1 MNIKQTLLGCTLAS
15 FMFAACSSDDSST
28 GGSSGSCDVSA
39 LPASNLSFEST
50 SDGCLASQSMDADAF
65 MSVVAAYTNAG
76 WLPVTANSSPDGQ
89 SGDYVFSKQEGSVT
103 HTVTLTNSA
112 GAVTAVYVKTGDEQ
126 GGKENSGTKPGSKDN
141 VPNASQCDLAT
152 KRLPASALAW
162 TPTFAGG
169 CEVLQEFALADLQ
182 ALDEELLDMGYFK
195 QSLSAE
201 SYKYVLDDWSKEE
214 GLAFKDTLA
223 FVYAMGTFT
232 GTFSSASRALT
243 KAEKVRL
250 QLFDA
255 YFELVTADLLGGD
268 PTPYVETNVLIDPLK
283 DNEYLYVYGK
293 MPFTQVVSHNQLVD
307 AGWSCSV
314 AGAITCKKELAGV
327 MYYLSYRIDNN
338 DSPSQRKIR
347 GYFSLDGATPP
358 K

>member
-39 LPASNLSFEST
+39 LPASSLSFEKTDS
-50 SDGCLASQSMDADAF
+50 GCFAQGTMDSLAIY
-65 MSVVAAYTNAG
+65 VANYTNEG
-76 WLPVTANSSPDGQ
+76 WHLTDGQ

-126 GGKENSGTKPGSKDN
+126 GGKENSDSSDPKKN

-232 GTFSSASRALT
+232 GTFSSASRDLT
-243 KAEKVRL
+243 KAEKIRL

-255 YFELVTADLLGGD
+255 YFELVTADILGGD
-268 PTPYVETNVLIDPLK
+268 PTPYLQDNVLIDPLK
-283 DNEYLYVYGK
+283 NNEYLYVYGK
-293 MPFTQVVSHNQLVD
+293 MPFTQVASHDQFVA

-327 MYYLSYRIDNN
+327 MYYMSYRIDNN

-347 GYFSLDGATPP
+347 AYFSLDGATPP

>member
-15 FMFAACSSDDSST
+15 FMFVACSSDDSST

-50 SDGCLASQSMDADAF
+50 SDGCLASQSMDAVAF
-65 MSVVAAYTNAG
+65 MSVVADYTNAG
-76 WLPVTANSSPDGQ
+76 WLPVSANPTPDG
-89 SGDYVFSKQEGSVT
+89 GGEYVFSKQEGSVT

-126 GGKENSGTKPGSKDN
+126 GGKENSDSSDPKKN

-182 ALDEELLDMGYFK
+182 ALDAELLEMGYFK

-232 GTFSSASRALT
+232 GTFSSASRDLT

-255 YFELVTADLLGGD
+255 YFELVTADILGGD
-268 PTPYVETNVLIDPLK
+268 PTPYLQDNVLIDPLK
-283 DNEYLYVYGK
+283 NNEYLYVYGK
-293 MPFTQVVSHNQLVD
+293 MPFTQVASHDQFVA

-327 MYYLSYRIDNN
+327 MYYMSYRIDNN

-347 GYFSLDGATPP
+347 AYFSLDGATPP

>member
-1 MNIKQTLLGCTLAS
+1 MNIKQMLLGCTLAS

-39 LPASNLSFEST
+39 LPKSDLSFESR
-50 SDGCLASQSMDADAF
+50 DGGCYAEGSMDAVAF
-65 MSVVAAYTNAG
+65 MSVVADYTNAG
-76 WLPVTANSSPDGQ
+76 WLPVTANPSPDGQ

-126 GGKENSGTKPGSKDN
+126 GGKENSDSSDPKKN

-182 ALDEELLDMGYFK
+182 ALDAELLDMGYEK
-195 QSLSAE
+195 KSLSAE

-232 GTFSSASRALT
+232 GTFSSASRDLT
-243 KAEKVRL
+243 KAEKIRL

-255 YFELVTADLLGGD
+255 YFELVTADILGGD
-268 PTPYVETNVLIDPLK
+268 PTPYLQDNVLIDPLK
-283 DNEYLYVYGK
+283 NNEYLYVYGK
-293 MPFTQVVSHNQLVD
+293 MPFTQVASHDQFVA

-327 MYYLSYRIDNN
+327 MYYMSYRIDNN

-347 GYFSLDGATPP
+347 AYFSLDGATPP